1 MGTFTGYGGGYA
13 MDFGRFGTVSFASQ
27 TKVNA
32 FVERLHAGKVSG
44 SRCKQ
49 CGIPY
54 FPPRADCCGCLSSDM
69 AWFDIQNTGTLVSF
83 STLSYAPTGFEQDLP
98 YTVGLAR
105 FDEGIQVFGRLS
117 QSIMPE
123 EMAVGMDLVV
133 SALRLPGDRIAY
145 EFTKP

>member
-1 MGTFTGYGGGYA
+1 
-13 MDFGRFGTVSFASQ
+13 MDFGQFGTVSFASQ

-49 CGIPY
+49 CGFTY
-54 FPPRADCCGCLSSDM
+54 FPPRADCCGCLSSEM
-69 AWFDIQNTGTLVSF
+69 EWFDINGTGTLVSF

-105 FDEGIQVFGRLS
+105 FDEDIQVFARLS
-117 QSIMPE
+117 RSIMSE
-123 EMAVGMDLVV
+123 DLVV
-133 SALRLPGDRIAY
+133 GMELVVSPLRLPGDRIAY
-145 EFTKP
+145 ELTRP

>member
-1 MGTFTGYGGGYA
+1 MGTFMGCGGGYA
-13 MDFGRFGTVSFASQ
+13 MDFGQFGTVSFASQ

-49 CGIPY
+49 CGLSY
-54 FPPRADCCGCLSSDM
+54 FPPRADCCRCLSNEM
-69 AWFDIQNTGTLVSF
+69 AWFDIKGIGTLVSF

-105 FDEGIQVFGRLS
+105 FDKDIQVFGRLS
-117 QSIMPE
+117 RSIMAE
-123 EMAVGMDLVV
+123 DLAVGMDLVV
-133 SALRLPGDRIAY
+133 SPLRLPGNRIVY
-145 EFTKP
+145 ELTRP